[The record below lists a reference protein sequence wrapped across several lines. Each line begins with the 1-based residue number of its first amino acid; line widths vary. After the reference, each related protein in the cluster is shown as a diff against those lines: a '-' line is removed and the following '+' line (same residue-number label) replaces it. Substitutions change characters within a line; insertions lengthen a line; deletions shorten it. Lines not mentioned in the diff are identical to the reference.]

1 MSGAVAQVGQHVR
14 HWGATVLDLVFPSV
28 CSGCQAADAEADG
41 LCDACRVKLLSLV
54 ALPYCLRCGQ
64 TRGPHVPV
72 YGDGCHACPTPLPRF
87 THLIRLAPYA
97 PPLRGAIRQF
107 KYHQS
112 AATAV
117 RLVDLLATRIAE
129 TCEAEFDVVIP
140 VPMFWSRRLG
150 RRFDHSRW
158 LAERLAK
165 QLQLPVAMELKRT
178 RNTPPQVG
186 RNRTKRIENV
196 RDAFSCSGAV
206 AGARVLLVDDVT
218 TTGATAS
225 ECARTLR
232 AANASSVTLAV
243 LAKAE
248 PPQAYRDPWAG
259 DSEA

>member
-1 MSGAVAQVGQHVR
+1 M
-14 HWGATVLDLVFPSV
+14 DLVFPSV
-28 CSGCQAADAEADG
+28 CSGCGAAPVEADG

-64 TRGPHVPV
+64 TRGPNVPV
-72 YGDGCHACPTPLPRF
+72 YGDGCHGCPSPLPRF
-87 THLIRLAPYA
+87 AHLIRLAPYA
-97 PPLRGAIRQF
+97 GPLSGTIRQF
-107 KYHQS
+107 KYHQ
-112 AATAV
+112 ATAAAV
-117 RLVDLLATRIAE
+117 KLVDLLAARITE
-129 TCEAEFDVVIP
+129 TCEAEFDIVIP

-158 LAERLAK
+158 LAERLGK

-186 RNRTKRIENV
+186 RNRTRRMENV
-196 RDAFSCSGAV
+196 HKAFSCSGAV

-218 TTGATAS
+218 TTGATAN

-232 AANASSVTLAV
+232 AAGASSVTLAV

-259 DSEA
+259 ETEA